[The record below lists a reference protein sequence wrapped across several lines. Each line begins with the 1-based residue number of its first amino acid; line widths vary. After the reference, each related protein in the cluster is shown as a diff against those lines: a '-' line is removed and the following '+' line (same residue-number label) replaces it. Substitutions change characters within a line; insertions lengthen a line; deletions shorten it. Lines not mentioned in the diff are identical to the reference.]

1 MSMPLEITLL
11 YLVIVIV
18 IAGFDLYDMQSV
30 SQQEPDGVD
39 DGEGEAD
46 RHGDADPP
54 SGETQNVRHIGLIH
68 AADVYKV
75 VYVLNTD
82 NRQHDENCKLQHTDN
97 VLNYCPCL
105 RLEGVGDDINTKMG
119 VLTVGIRAAY
129 EHRPDEETG
138 DDLVVPLERVVEEVA
153 HDNVKVCN
161 HNASRKGS
169 AGDDSVKISQ
179 NFFESDFFLHTQ

>member
-54 SGETQNVRHIGLIH
+54 SGETQNVRHVGLIH

-75 VYVLNTD
+75 IYVLNTD
-82 NRQHDENCKLQHTDN
+82 NRQHDENCKLKHADDI
-97 VLNYCPCL
+97 LNYRSSL
-105 RLEGVGDDINTKMG
+105 GLERVGDDINTKMG
-119 VLTVGIRAAY
+119 MFTVSIRAAY

-138 DDLVVPLERVVEEVA
+138 DDLVVPLERMVEEVA
-153 HDNVKVCN
+153 HDNVEVCN
-161 HNASRKGS
+161 HNAGRKGS

>member
-39 DGEGEAD
+39 NGEAEAD
-46 RHGDADPP
+46 RNGNTDPP

-82 NRQHDENCKLQHTDN
+82 NCQHDENCKLQHTDN
-97 VLNYCPCL
+97 VLNYRSSL
-105 RLEGVGDDINTKMG
+105 GLERVGDDINTKMG

-129 EHRPDEETG
+129 EHRPDEEAG
-138 DDLVVPLERVVEEVA
+138 DDLVVPLEGVVEEVA
-153 HDNVKVCN
+153 HDNVKVRD
-161 HNASRKGS
+161 HNAGRKGC